1 MARGRGRRSDDL
13 NDQVID
19 INRVSKVVKGGRR
32 FSFGAIV
39 AVGNGNGSIG
49 VGHGKANEVP
59 EAIRKANDQA
69 RKSMVEI
76 PIIDGTIPHE
86 SLGVFNAGRVLL
98 KPAGAGTGVIA
109 GGAVRYILELA
120 GIQNILTKSLGSNNP
135 HNVVHATMTALR
147 QLNDPDEYR
156 RRLGQEIPSEQDDEE
171 AEQAGDAADDNAD
184 DGDETEASA

>member
-1 MARGRGRRSDDL
+1 MARGRRRRRSDDL
-13 NDQVID
+13 RDQVIT

-39 AVGNGNGSIG
+39 AVGDGKGKVG

-59 EAIRKANDQA
+59 EAIRKANDAA
-69 RKSMVEI
+69 RRSMIEV
-76 PIIDGTIPHE
+76 PIIEDTIPHE

-120 GIQNILTKSLGSNNP
+120 GVNNILTKSLGSNNP
-135 HNVVHATMTALR
+135 HNVVRATMAALA

-156 RRLGQEIPSEQDDEE
+156 RRLGQEIPEE
-171 AEQAGDAADDNAD
+171 EEDSAPEQAGGD
-184 DGDETEASA
+184 DGEAEAQSASEDE